1 MSQYGIDHTLDV
13 DDGPTHRAWNN
24 DHDPILTVDPPV
36 VIDFGCPDTNGGA
49 VTEATAANDL
59 GDTDFPGHFLTGPIA
74 IEGARP
80 GDVLEVELASIDH
93 RGYGYTIVPPGD
105 SEDGL
110 LPGEFPDPAIHHW
123 DLEGGVG
130 HFVEGIEVPLAP
142 FPGILGV
149 APARDG
155 ELSTTPPRRVG
166 GNLDIKYLTEGATL
180 YLPIEVAGA
189 LFSIGDGHAAQG
201 DGEVCLTAIEAP
213 LDVTARLDL
222 HRGMEI
228 NGPRLHSPG
237 TATTPEGPTFATT
250 GIGPDLMEATKNA
263 IRVMIDHLT
272 GNYELS
278 RVEAYMLCSVLVDLK
293 INEVVNAPNWVVSA
307 HVPENP
313 LSPARI
319 DNDCSR
325 LLPGRAADGG
335 GAHR

>member
-1 MSQYGIDHTLDV
+1 MATHGIDHTLDV

-36 VIDFGCPDTNGGA
+36 VIDLGCPDTNGGA
-49 VTEATAANDL
+49 VTEATTADDL
-59 GDTDFPGHFLTGPIA
+59 ADADFPGHFLTGPVA
-74 IEGARP
+74 VEGARP
-80 GDVLEVELASIDH
+80 GDVLEIELLSVDH

-105 SEDGL
+105 SGDGL
-110 LPGEFPDPAIHHW
+110 LPSEFPEPAIHHW
-123 DLEGGVG
+123 DLEGDVG

-149 APARDG
+149 APERDG

-166 GNLDIKYLTEGATL
+166 GNLDIKYLTEGARL

-222 HRGMEI
+222 HKEAAVDAPQLR
-228 NGPRLHSPG
+228 SPA
-237 TATTPEGPTFATT
+237 TPTTPEGPTFATT
-250 GIGPDLMEATKNA
+250 GVGSDLMNATTDA
-263 IRVMIDHLT
+263 TGSMIDHLT
-272 GNYELS
+272 GNYKLS

-307 HVPENP
+307 HVPEEP
-313 LSPARI
+313 LAPARTE
-319 DNDCSR
+319 R
-325 LLPGRAADGG
+325 
-335 GAHR
+335 